1 MRRQP
6 RTGGIRTGPA
16 DLRERLRHGPGGRAV
31 EGTLRPSSGTETHLE
46 LYRRFPEIGSI
57 VHTHSPWATIWA
69 QLGRDIPPLGTTHA
83 DDFGAQILCTR
94 AMEPEK
100 IEGPYERNT
109 GRVIAETL
117 EGWEFRR
124 HSGVLVRGHGP
135 FVWESMPEKAV
146 EKAVVLERVDG
157 MACAL
162 DAGTAPISQTL
173 LDRHFLRKHGENAY
187 YG

>member
-1 MRRQP
+1 MSRHP
-6 RTGGIRTGPA
+6 R
-16 DLRERLRHGPGGRAV
+16 DSF
-31 EGTLRPSSGTETHLE
+31 TL
-46 LYRRFPEIGSI
+46 
-57 VHTHSPWATIWA
+57 ATKLNA
-69 QLGRDIPPLGTTHA
+69 G
-83 DDFGAQILCTR
+83 FF
-94 AMEPEK
+94 
-100 IEGPYERNT
+100 
-109 GRVIAETL
+109 ETL
-117 EGWEFRR
+117 EGREFRR

>member
-1 MRRQP
+1 M
-6 RTGGIRTGPA
+6 
-16 DLRERLRHGPGGRAV
+16 
-31 EGTLRPSSGTETHLE
+31 RPSSGTETHLE

-146 EKAVVLERVDG
+146 EMRWCWSG
-157 MACAL
+157 WMAWPVPWTPGQHLSPRLCWT
-162 DAGTAPISQTL
+162 GI
-173 LDRHFLRKHGENAY
+173 F
-187 YG
+187 